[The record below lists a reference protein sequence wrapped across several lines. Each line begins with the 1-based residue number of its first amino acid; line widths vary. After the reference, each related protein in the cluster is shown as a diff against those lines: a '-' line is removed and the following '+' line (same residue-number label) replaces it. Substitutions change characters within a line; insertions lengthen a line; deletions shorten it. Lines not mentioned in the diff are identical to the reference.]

1 MTRLKE
7 WWRWFK
13 RQSWLNK
20 VIIVGLSSSFVL
32 FLIPLTVSWLRPTPI
47 HVGVAFYIYERA
59 FILEGDSKTYFYE
72 KRSPANRTDSAKRPR
87 QDPCSAVLGVE

>member
-1 MTRLKE
+1 MTLLKE

-20 VIIVGLSSSFVL
+20 VIIVGLSSSLVL
-32 FLIPLTVSWLRPTPI
+32 FLIPSAVSWLRPTPI

-59 FILEGDSKTYFYE
+59 FILEGDNKTYFTYPARTSRISALVSGL
-72 KRSPANRTDSAKRPR
+72 RSSIQVPR
-87 QDPCSAVLGVE
+87 W